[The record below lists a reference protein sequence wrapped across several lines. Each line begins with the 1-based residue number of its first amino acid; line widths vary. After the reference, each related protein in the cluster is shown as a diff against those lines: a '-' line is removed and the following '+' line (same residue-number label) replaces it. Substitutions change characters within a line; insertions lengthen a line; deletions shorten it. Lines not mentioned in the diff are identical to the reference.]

1 MMEPMQGK
9 TIFRVAHILLR
20 AVSGF
25 RRRPWLH
32 AVSLFTLA
40 AAFLSFAATL
50 TVALNLNHLIGGW
63 VGNSEMTVYLKDD
76 TSDAEITQLKNA
88 VRAIDGVQKVQ
99 VTTKARAREKF
110 AKDLGAYGDIGSTL
124 PKSAFPASLDIY
136 LSDQLSRDRDSRHQL
151 AARLSKVNMI
161 DEVELYDDW
170 FERLSAMST
179 MGRTAAWGLGL
190 LAAVVAIL
198 VVAATVR
205 TGVSARRKEISVM
218 RFVGAT
224 QAYVRLPFLIE
235 GAVEAT
241 LAMLLALLSLHY
253 LMNHVDS
260 VLGSIMPLLGGGSI
274 IRLQSTILFS
284 LIVGGFLAGLLGARL
299 SLRKLEE
306 A

>member
-1 MMEPMQGK
+1 MEQPQGK
-9 TIFRVAHILLR
+9 MVHKLTHILLR
-20 AVSGF
+20 AASGV

-32 AVSLFTLA
+32 VFSIFTLS

-50 TVALNLNHLIGGW
+50 TVAVNLNELIGGW
-63 VGNSEMTVYLKDD
+63 VGNSEMTVYLKDG
-76 TSDAEITQLKNA
+76 TTNAEMKKLTNA
-88 VRAIDGVQKVQ
+88 ILAIDGVEKVHG
-99 VTTKARAREKF
+99 TTKEAARINF
-110 AKDLGAYGDIGSTL
+110 AKDLGAYGDIGSSL
-124 PKSAFPASLDIY
+124 PQSAFPASLDIY
-136 LSDQLSRDRDSRHQL
+136 LSDALTQSKEGRSQL
-151 AARLSKVNMI
+151 AARLTKVNMI
-161 DEVELYDDW
+161 EEVEMYDDW
-170 FERLSAMST
+170 FNRLSAMST

-224 QAYVRLPFLIE
+224 QRYVRLPFLIE
-235 GAVEAT
+235 GAAEAT
-241 LAMLLALLSLHY
+241 AAMLLALLSLHY
-253 LMNHVDS
+253 LMEHVEG

-274 IRLQSTILFS
+274 IRLESSILTYMV
-284 LIVGGFLAGLLGARL
+284 IGGLLAGLIGARI

>member
-1 MMEPMQGK
+1 MEFPQGR
-9 TIFRVAHILLR
+9 TIFRLAHILAR
-20 AVSGF
+20 ATSGY

-32 AVSLFTLA
+32 IVSLFTLA

-63 VGNSEMTVYLKDD
+63 VGNSEMTVYLKDG
-76 TSDAEITQLKNA
+76 TSSEEMTQLKDA
-88 VRAIDGVQKVQ
+88 VLAINGVQKVKI
-99 VTTKARAREKF
+99 TTREKAREKF
-110 AKDLGAYGDIGSTL
+110 AKDLGAYGDIGATL
-124 PKSAFPASLDIY
+124 PQSAFPASLDIF
-136 LSDQLSRDRDSRHQL
+136 LTNEMTRDRDGRHQL

-161 DEVELYDDW
+161 EEVELYDDW

-224 QAYVRLPFLIE
+224 QIYVRLPFLIE

-241 LAMLLALLSLHY
+241 VAMLLALLSLHY

-274 IRLQSTILFS
+274 IRLQSTILLS
-284 LIVGGFLAGLLGARL
+284 LVFGGCIAGLLGARL

>member
-1 MMEPMQGK
+1 MEQQQGK
-9 TIFRVAHILLR
+9 WIHKLTHVLLR
-20 AVSGF
+20 ATGGV

-32 AVSLFTLA
+32 FFSTFTLA

-50 TVALNLNHLIGGW
+50 TVAVNLNQLIGGW
-63 VGNSEMTVYLKDD
+63 VGNSEMTVYLKDS
-76 TSDAEITQLKNA
+76 TTKEEMQKLKNA
-88 VRAIDGVQKVQ
+88 VLAIDGVDEVHA
-99 VTTKARAREKF
+99 TTKEEARANF
-110 AKDLGAYGDIGSTL
+110 AKDLGAYGDIGSSL

-136 LSDQLSRDRDSRHQL
+136 LTDELSKSKDGRQQL

-161 DEVELYDDW
+161 EEVELYEDW

-179 MGRTAAWGLGL
+179 MGRTAAWGLGI

-205 TGVSARRKEISVM
+205 TGVSARRKEIAVM

-224 QAYVRLPFLIE
+224 GRYVRLPFLIE
-235 GAVEAT
+235 GAAEAT
-241 LAMLLALLSLHY
+241 IAMGGALIALHY
-253 LMNHVDS
+253 LMEHVDG

-274 IRLQSTILFS
+274 LRLGAPVL
-284 LIVGGFLAGLLGARL
+284 LYMLGGGLLAGVIGARL

>member
-1 MMEPMQGK
+1 MELPQGNIIHK
-9 TIFRVAHILLR
+9 ATHILLR
-20 AVSGF
+20 ASSGI

-32 AVSLFTLA
+32 FFSTFTLA

-50 TVALNLNHLIGGW
+50 TVALNLSQLIGNW
-63 VGNSEMTVYLKDD
+63 VGNSEMTVYLKD
-76 TSDAEITQLKNA
+76 TTTPAEMKKLKSA
-88 VRAIDGVQKVQ
+88 VLAIDGIEEV
-99 VTTKARAREKF
+99 KATSKEEARNNF
-110 AKDLGAYGDIGSTL
+110 SKDLGTYSEYGSSL
-124 PKSAFPASLDIY
+124 PENAFPASLDIY
-136 LSDQLSRDRDSRHQL
+136 LSDALSKSKDGRHHL

-161 DEVELYDDW
+161 EEVELYDDW
-170 FERLSAMST
+170 FSRLSAMST

-218 RFVGAT
+218 RYVGAT
-224 QAYVRLPFLIE
+224 QRYVRLPFLIE

-241 LAMLLALLSLHY
+241 IAMLLALLALHY
-253 LMNHVDS
+253 LMNHVDT
-260 VLGSIMPLLGGGSI
+260 VVGSILPLLGGGSI
-274 IRLQSTILFS
+274 IRLEFTVLASMVI
-284 LIVGGFLAGLLGARL
+284 GGFLAGLLGARI